1 MFNNRMIIIR
11 VLQTVQA
18 NTIYNNCVLRQ
29 VLKIVHERS
38 SISCPTFIT
47 LTLKLDELTS
57 V

>member
-1 MFNNRMIIIR
+1 MIIIR

-47 LTLKLDELTS
+47 LTLKLDEFTS
-57 V
+57 I